1 MRADEQTVLTCEQT
15 VRTWRRQC
23 SPQAV
28 AVFAQGAYRSTGYGA
43 VLARAERFG
52 DTAAPR
58 TPEARYPADA
68 WTAFASWP

>member
-1 MRADEQTVLTCEQT
+1 MRADEQTVPTCEQP
-15 VRTWRRQC
+15 VRTWRRQR

-28 AVFAQGAYRSTGYGA
+28 AVFVQGAYRRTGYGS

-52 DTAAPR
+52 DTAAPNA
-58 TPEARYPADA
+58 PEARYPADA